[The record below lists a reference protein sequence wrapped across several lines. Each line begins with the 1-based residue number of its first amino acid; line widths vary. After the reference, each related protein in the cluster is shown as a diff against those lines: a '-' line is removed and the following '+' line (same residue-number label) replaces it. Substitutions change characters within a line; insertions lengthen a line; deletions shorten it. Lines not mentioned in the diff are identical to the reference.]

1 MLGCYNELVENFE
14 KMMRVS
20 YIAGVQCFNKLENVM
35 RDRSLEDKTL
45 LVISNAETFNKY
57 LLTVSTSAFPA
68 LWYLISKSYGFLLG
82 YKIALALFGLA
93 IFLNM
98 LSLIIIIDDPDPK
111 GCKGKF
117 IYCCDWIAFILF
129 AVALTLTYFSMIIL

>member
-1 MLGCYNELVENFE
+1 
-14 KMMRVS
+14 
-20 YIAGVQCFNKLENVM
+20 M
-35 RDRSLEDKTL
+35 RDRSKEDQTL
-45 LVISNAETFNKY
+45 LVISNAETFNRY

-68 LWYLISKSYGFLLG
+68 LWYLISKNYGFLLG
-82 YKIALALFGLA
+82 YKTALALFGLA

-117 IYCCDWIAFILF
+117 IYWCDWGAFISF
-129 AVALTLTYFSMIIL
+129 VIGMVITYVSTFLL